1 MRTWLFLVVCF
12 VCLFSACNTVEY
24 VGIETYN
31 PAEVSFP
38 STVKKVLIVN
48 NAVPQPDDT
57 GYSYSLYGVKQD
69 TARASADSAAFDAC
83 RALGES
89 IVEDSFFEDVL
100 LYHTCTREDNDYLTD
115 KKLTAEAVR
124 TLCEETGTD
133 AVISFDR
140 LLFQMNKDVW
150 AFAEGFAAGT
160 IDLKI
165 NGVVRC
171 YLPGRERPLA
181 TVYVRDSLN
190 WSETVEN
197 LEVLSYFLPLPNEV
211 LRIGWQYIGM
221 KTSPN
226 FVPHWNNETRWLFK
240 SAGARWKE
248 AAAYAASEKW
258 DDAASRWEYI
268 YEYASGWKERAKAAS
283 NLALYHEMGTRLE
296 TSLDWAE
303 KSHQLFLKHGGE
315 EYNYTK
321 LLQLYVEAL
330 NNRILSNQKLNGQF
344 GEKASGNS

>member
-1 MRTWLFLVVCF
+1 
-12 VCLFSACNTVEY
+12 
-24 VGIETYN
+24 
-31 PAEVSFP
+31 
-38 STVKKVLIVN
+38 
-48 NAVPQPDDT
+48 
-57 GYSYSLYGVKQD
+57 
-69 TARASADSAAFDAC
+69 
-83 RALGES
+83 
-89 IVEDSFFEDVL
+89 
-100 LYHTCTREDNDYLTD
+100 
-115 KKLTAEAVR
+115 
-124 TLCEETGTD
+124 
-133 AVISFDR
+133 
-140 LLFQMNKDVW
+140 MNKDVW

-211 LRIGWQYIGM
+211 LRIGGQYIGM

-296 TSLDWAE
+296 TALDWAE